1 MNNYANIILGKPQ
14 MYLDYIKMG
23 KIVWIPVHHQR
34 PYHPPA
40 PVPPPVP
47 APDQDPDIKPKSNPK
62 SHWGHHGYGHHGYGY
77 PWWYRY
83 GYGYPWYGLYTEQR
97 YPYV

>member
-1 MNNYANIILGKPQ
+1 

-23 KIVWIPVHHQR
+23 KIVWIPVHR
-34 PYHPPA
+34 AKAPA
-40 PVPPPVP
+40 S
-47 APDQDPDIKPKSNPK
+47 AQAQDPSVPSKSK
-62 SHWGHHGYGHHGYGY
+62 KYWGGYGHHGYGHHWG
-77 PWWYRY
+77 RY